1 MKFPKQ
7 ALVNGARRAKR
18 VALIGGAV
26 AAGAVVGAV
35 ATTAVAAGDVIVA
48 AADLVVAVTDL
59 AFAPV
64 AGAISGG
71 VAVGV
76 AASTMLDNAPIEGEA
91 VRC

>member
-18 VALIGGAV
+18 AALIGGAV
-26 AAGAVVGAV
+26 AAGAVGGAV
-35 ATTAVAAGDVIVA
+35 ATTAVAA
-48 AADLVVAVTDL
+48 ADLVVAVADL